1 MKFDYFWDKKIG
13 PIFIINIKN
22 KNYGLCL
29 CHRRPERSIPFFGV
43 EKYLCARCLGLS
55 LGGSL
60 GIVLNQIDFF
70 VSPILTLLLLVPMLI
85 DGFSQAFQLRE
96 SNNKLRLLTGFL
108 FGFGMPSMLHYLFTI
123 F

>member
-22 KNYGLCL
+22 KDYGLCL
-29 CHRRPERSIPFFGV
+29 CHRMPERSIPFFGI

-60 GIVLNQIDFF
+60 GIILNQIGYY
-70 VSPILTLLLLVPMLI
+70 VSPILALICLIPMLI
-85 DGFSQAFQLRE
+85 DGFSQAFHLRE
-96 SNNKLRLLTGFL
+96 SNNYLRLSTGFF
-108 FGFGMPSMLHYLFTI
+108 FGFGLPSMLKFFLTLF
-123 F
+123 